1 MVFLKK
7 NNLFYFFNAI
17 KIKFLYCIVLKA
29 YKFRLTPNNEQ
40 KTLLN
45 KHIGACRFIYNLAL
59 ETKTLAYS
67 SAAKNLN
74 RYDLQLQLKDLK
86 EDCGWLKEINS
97 QSLQTELMHLD
108 AAYLKFFKGAGFP
121 KFKKKSGK
129 QSFQCP
135 QNVSIENN
143 KIWLPKFKTGINIIQ
158 HREFFGELKTVTI
171 TKTPTDKYYASILVD
186 DNKELPKKL
195 IVSKESSVGIDLGI
209 KTFAV
214 TSDKKEYENP
224 KYLKKQLERIKS
236 LQKKLKRT
244 RKDSINR
251 KKKIKIIAK
260 KHEKIANQ
268 RKDFL
273 HKVSNE
279 ITNQYNTLFFENLN
293 VKGMVKNHK
302 LAQSISDASWGNF
315 TKYTKYKCDWKGKN
329 FFEIGRF
336 EPSSK
341 IHNNCGYFNKELNL
355 SDREW
360 VCPKCNK
367 KVLRDVNA
375 SLNIRDFGLLN
386 YKKSGTER
394 SKELVELPTLVGAL
408 KQEASPRLG

>member
-1 MVFLKK
+1 M
-7 NNLFYFFNAI
+7 
-17 KIKFLYCIVLKA
+17 LKA
-29 YKFRLTPNNEQ
+29 YKYRIAPNNEQ

-45 KHIGACRFIYNLAL
+45 KHIGACRFLYNLAL
-59 ETKTLAYS
+59 ETKITAYS

-74 RYDLQLQLKDLK
+74 RYDLQLQLKELK
-86 EDCGWLKEINS
+86 QECEWLKEVNS

-121 KFKKKSGK
+121 KFKKKNGK

-135 QNVSIENN
+135 QNVTIEEN
-143 KIWLPKFKTGINIIQ
+143 KLWLPKFKTGIKIIQ
-158 HREFFGELKTVTI
+158 HREFVGEIKTVTI
-171 TKTPTDKYYASILVD
+171 NRTPTDKYYASILVD
-186 DNKELPKKL
+186 DHNELPNKAVVKK
-195 IVSKESSVGIDLGI
+195 ETSVGVDLGI

-224 KYLKKQLERIKS
+224 KHLKKQLARIKA
-236 LQKKLKRT
+236 LQRKLKRT
-244 RKDSINR
+244 KKGSNNR
-251 KKKIKIIAK
+251 KKKLKTIAR
-260 KHEKIANQ
+260 KHEKVANQ

-279 ITNQYNTLFFENLN
+279 ITNQYDTLFFENLN

-302 LAQSISDASWGNF
+302 LAQAISDVGWGNF
-315 TKYTKYKCDWKGKN
+315 TIYTKYKCDWKGKN
-329 FFEIGRF
+329 YFEIGHF

-341 IHNNCGYFNKELNL
+341 IHNSCGYLNKELKL

-360 VCPKCNK
+360 LCPKCNTV
-367 KVLRDVNA
+367 VLRDANA
-375 SLNIRDFGLLN
+375 SMNIRDFGLLN

-394 SKELVELPTLVGAL
+394 SKELVELPTLVGTL
-408 KQEASPRLG
+408 KQEAPIPLG